1 MPTEPW
7 MHGYESLSKRP
18 TPAPAALPAAPAG
31 SPTAPAPPTS
41 ANDALIAELLKRQQG
56 FAQLQG
62 TPETAQQTP
71 MGAQGGAPEAS
82 ILQALLSKFRGQ

>member
-1 MPTEPW
+1 MPMDKPW
-7 MHGYESLSKRP
+7 MYGYES
-18 TPAPAALPAAPAG
+18 PAPPAAPA
-31 SPTAPAPPTS
+31 PVAPPAAPVPPTS